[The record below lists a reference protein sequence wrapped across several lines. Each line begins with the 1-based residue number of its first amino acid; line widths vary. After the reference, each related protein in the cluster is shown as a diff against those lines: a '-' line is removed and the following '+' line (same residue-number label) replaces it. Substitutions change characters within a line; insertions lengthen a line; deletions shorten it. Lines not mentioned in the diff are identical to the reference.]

1 MTIDSRS
8 WTGPN
13 FAFLAML
20 AASLAGGS
28 ILASAQ
34 TPSPGADAAAKP
46 GPVAVERLGDNARQQ
61 IIALAADKATRTPA
75 QRKIS
80 SRLLYSAKARRGM
93 RLAGNVSALRSA
105 IPADKDGRVDVEI
118 AGRSIK
124 AIAEGIEKAGGK
136 ILFGSDKSSSVRAR
150 VPIDSLEDLAAMA
163 EVRSIHP
170 SPLAITHHQL
180 LARGASSASAPAL
193 VSASASASAPGAG
206 AGARES
212 FEARADRV
220 RDRLRVALDRIA
232 SSQGASLHGA
242 AAPAV
247 TETVTQTQTQTG
259 AVVPAQLSAA
269 GAATSEGDVAHR
281 AAEARNFFG
290 VTGAGAK
297 IGVLSDSV
305 DFLAQSQA
313 SGDLP
318 ADVIVLPGQSGEPGS
333 GEGTAMLEIVHD
345 LAPGAKLYFATAF
358 SGIDSFADNIRA
370 LRAAGCDIIVDDV
383 IYAVESPFQDG
394 IVARAV
400 DEVTA
405 DGAIY
410 FSSAGNEGNVND
422 GTSSVWEGDYKL
434 STATI
439 GALDGAGD
447 LHDFGS
453 GVISDRVESSSPW
466 ILGLFWSDPAG
477 GSGND
482 YDLYILNNTLT
493 TVLDASTDVQDG
505 DDDPFEATFPGAF
518 GGERIVIVKYSGAAR
533 ALHVNNFGGQLGIA
547 TSGSTHGHNSAAK
560 AFGVAAIDAATAGGG
575 AFTGGPTNPI
585 ELYSSDGNRRVFFD
599 ADGNAFKPG
608 NFLFRTGG
616 GQVRNKP
623 DVTGADGAAT
633 TVPGFQPF
641 YGTSAAA
648 PHAAAIAGLLKSAR
662 PNITPAKVRQALTQT
677 ALDIEAAGRDR
688 DSGYGIVDAFGALQ
702 FIGAPPAP
710 YLDLG
715 TITASAVG
723 GDGDAF
729 IEPGESATLLAGLVN
744 VGGATALTVRGA
756 LTTSTPGVTVTTGS
770 STYPNIGSNGQ
781 TAVNNTPFR
790 FSLAPAA
797 VCGLAPE
804 FTLTARYSNGANSP
818 QAFTFRVP
826 TGQPG
831 DTPVTTA
838 YAGAPAPIPDA
849 TTVGVS
855 VPLAVSGASGA
866 IAKLTFAIDGSA
878 CSSTAGSTT
887 VGLDHTWVGDLVITL
902 TSPHGTTVTLANRPG
917 GVLNG
922 GNNFCG
928 TVFDDAAA
936 TSIQDIT
943 SPGAPYTG
951 TFSPATPLSAFLGE
965 DPNGT
970 WTLGVTD
977 LALSDTGSVRAF
989 SLTVTSYECGA
1000 TTTTQ
1005 LIPRVRGPVA
1015 PRPALP

>member
-8 WTGPN
+8 WTRPN
-13 FAFLAML
+13 FVFLTML

-28 ILASAQ
+28 IVASAQ
-34 TPSPGADAAAKP
+34 TPAPGADAAAAAKP
-46 GPVAVERLGDNARQQ
+46 GPVAVDRLSDSARQQ
-61 IIALAADKATRTPA
+61 IIALAADKAARTPA

-80 SRLLYSAKARRGM
+80 SRLLYSAKARRGV
-93 RLAGNVSALRSA
+93 RLAANVSALRSA

-118 AGRSIK
+118 AGPSIK
-124 AIAEGIEKAGGK
+124 AIAEGVEKAGGT
-136 ILFGSDKSSSVRAR
+136 ILFGSEKSSSVRAR
-150 VPIDSLEDLAAMA
+150 VPIDSLENLAAMS

-170 SPLAITHHQL
+170 SSLAITHHQL
-180 LARGASSASAPAL
+180 LARMSSRSRSGAQAESLSGSP
-193 VSASASASAPGAG
+193 SGSPSGST
-206 AGARES
+206 ES

-220 RDRLRVALDRIA
+220 RDRLRAALDRLG
-232 SSQGASLHGA
+232 SSGGA
-242 AAPAV
+242 AAAADSA
-247 TETVTQTQTQTG
+247 EQ
-259 AVVPAQLSAA
+259 ASASVPAQQLFAA
-269 GAATSEGDVAHR
+269 GAATSAGDVAHR

-290 VTGAGAK
+290 VTGAGVK

-318 ADVIVLPGQSGEPGS
+318 PDVVVLPGQSGEPGS

-370 LRAAGCDIIVDDV
+370 LRAAGCNIIVDDV
-383 IYAVESPFQDG
+383 IYAVESPFQDSV
-394 IVARAV
+394 VAKAV
-400 DEVTA
+400 DDVTA

-422 GTSSVWEGDYKL
+422 GTSSLWEGDYKL

-439 GALDGAGD
+439 GVLNGAGD

-518 GGERIVIVKYSGAAR
+518 GGERIVIVKYSGEAR

-547 TSGSTHGHNSAAK
+547 TAGSTHGHNSAAK
-560 AFGVAAIDAATAGGG
+560 AFGVAAVDAATAGGG

-585 ELYSSDGNRRVFFD
+585 ELYSSDGYRRVFFD
-599 ADGNAFKPG
+599 AAGTAYKPG
-608 NFLFRTGG
+608 NVLIRTNG
-616 GQVRNKP
+616 GQVRIKP
-623 DVTGADGAAT
+623 DVAGADGAAT

-641 YGTSAAA
+641 FGTSAAA
-648 PHAAAIAGLLKSAR
+648 PHAAAIAGLLKSAK

-677 ALDIEAAGRDR
+677 ALDIEATGRDR
-688 DSGYGIVDAFGALQ
+688 DAGYGIVDAFGALQ

-715 TITASAVG
+715 TITAAAVG

-744 VGGATALTVRGA
+744 VGGATALNVHGTLA
-756 LTTSTPGVTVTTGS
+756 TSTPGVTVTTSGS
-770 STYPNIGSNGQ
+770 AYPNIGSNGQ
-781 TAVNNTPFR
+781 AAVNSTPFR

-804 FTLTARYSNGANSP
+804 FTLTASYTNGANSP

-849 TTVGVS
+849 TTVGVA
-855 VPLAVSGASGA
+855 VPLNVSGASGA
-866 IAKLTFAIDGSA
+866 IAKLTFSLDGAS
-878 CSSTAGSTT
+878 CSNAVGSTT

-902 TSPHGTTVTLANRPG
+902 TSPQGTTVTLANRPG

-936 TSIQDIT
+936 SSIQDIT
-943 SPGAPYTG
+943 SAGAPYTG
-951 TFSPATPLSAFLGE
+951 SFSPANPLSAFVGE

-970 WTLGVTD
+970 WTLGVSD

-989 SLTVTSYECGA
+989 SLTITSYECGA
-1000 TTTTQ
+1000 TTTTTR
-1005 LIPRVRGPVA
+1005 LIPRVRGPVS
-1015 PRPALP
+1015 PRPTLP